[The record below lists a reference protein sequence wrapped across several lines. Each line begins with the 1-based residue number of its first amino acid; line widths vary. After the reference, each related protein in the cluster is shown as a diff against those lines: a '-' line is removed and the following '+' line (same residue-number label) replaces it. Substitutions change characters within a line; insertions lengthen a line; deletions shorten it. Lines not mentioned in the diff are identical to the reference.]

1 MLTRLRSSIQL
12 FLCVTLLLGSPAVM
26 ADWRDLLKVFTG
38 DDSEEVVDK
47 VKSAG
52 LADEEII
59 DGLKQA
65 LEKGTR
71 SAVAMLGKEDGYF
84 SNPKVKIPMPDAL
97 KKAEK
102 GLRKVGKGKIADNF
116 VETMN
121 RAAEKA
127 APEAASIF
135 ADSVRQMSISDA
147 RDILQGDDDAATQ
160 YFRRTSSDRLKEKFL
175 PIVSDATNQV
185 GVTSKYMKMVD
196 KLGMFSGL
204 IDTDDLDLD
213 NYVTDKAMDGL
224 FTMVALE
231 EKKIREN
238 PVARTT
244 DLLKKVFGSTTAGE

>member
-1 MLTRLRSSIQL
+1 MLTRMKKTIQL
-12 FLCVTLLLGSPAVM
+12 FLCIALLTGSPAAF

-38 DDSEEVVDK
+38 DKAEEAADI
-47 VKSAG
+47 AGEIG
-52 LADEEII
+52 LADDEII

-71 SAVAMLGKEDGYF
+71 SAVAMLGKKDGYF
-84 SNPKVKIPMPDAL
+84 SNPKVKIPMPDSL
-97 KKAEK
+97 RKVEK
-102 GLRKVGKGKIADNF
+102 GLRKIGKGKIADNF

-135 ADSVRQMSISDA
+135 ADSVKQMSISDA
-147 RDILQGDDDAATQ
+147 RDILQGPDDAATQ
-160 YFRRTSSDRLKEKFL
+160 YFRRTSSDKLKEKFM
-175 PIVSDATNQV
+175 PIVSNATDQV
-185 GVTSKYMKMVD
+185 GVTAKYKKMTG
-196 KLGMFSGL
+196 KLGMLTDL
-204 IDTDDLDLD
+204 INTDNLDLD
-213 NYVTDKAMDGL
+213 NYVTDQAMDGL

-244 DLLKKVFGSTTAGE
+244 DLLKKVFGSVQ